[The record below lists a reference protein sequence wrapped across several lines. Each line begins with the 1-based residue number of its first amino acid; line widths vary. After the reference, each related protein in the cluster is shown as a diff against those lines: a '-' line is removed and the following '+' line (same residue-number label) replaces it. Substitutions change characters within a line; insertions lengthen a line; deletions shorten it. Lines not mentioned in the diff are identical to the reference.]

1 MQIADITYFFYLT
14 GLLFVAFCE
23 LCHSFL
29 KTCSVPLNHSQRN
42 FNFVTEWPWAY
53 ESYTTDV
60 YSYASVTLNRVQRS
74 LKNWICRDGGQRS
87 NQEKKQGWKTGRIL
101 TGVSKEHVVY
111 ICFGFVRNCWS
122 DSVHGDWREPR
133 RVCGLQTFGG
143 TTWIQHNTSCG

>member
-74 LKNWICRDGGQRS
+74 LKN
-87 NQEKKQGWKTGRIL
+87 
-101 TGVSKEHVVY
+101 
-111 ICFGFVRNCWS
+111 
-122 DSVHGDWREPR
+122 
-133 RVCGLQTFGG
+133 
-143 TTWIQHNTSCG
+143 